1 MLKQLSIFV
10 ENKIGSLNKATRV
23 LKENNINIRAIAT
36 FDSPEFGI
44 LRIIVNQPELA
55 REKLIEKGFIV
66 KITNVIAVN
75 LEDKPGELDRVL
87 SIIAFA
93 GLNLNYI
100 YSFVI
105 RNCKTPLMVMHI
117 DDLDIAKKILI
128 EHGVK
133 IGVLEDES

>member
-10 ENKIGSLNKATRV
+10 ENEVGSLRNVTTV
-23 LKENNINIRAIAT
+23 LKNNNINIRAIAT

-44 LRIIVNQPELA
+44 LRIIVDKPEEANEL
-55 REKLIEKGFIV
+55 LIDNGFV
-66 KITNVIAVN
+66 LKVTNVIAVN

-87 SIIAFA
+87 EVIENA

-105 RNCKTPLMVMHI
+105 RGQEKPLMVMHI
-117 DDLDIAKKILI
+117 DDLEIAMQILT
-128 EHGVK
+128 ENGVK
-133 IGVLEDES
+133 MGTLED

>member
-10 ENKIGSLNKATRV
+10 ENQIGSLRNVTTV
-23 LKENNINIRAIAT
+23 LKENGINIRAIAT

-44 LRIIVNQPELA
+44 LRIIVDKPEEAHELLV
-55 REKLIEKGFIV
+55 KNGFV
-66 KITNVIAVN
+66 LKITNVIAVN

-87 SIIAFA
+87 EVIENA

-105 RNCKTPLMVMHI
+105 RGQEEPLMVMHI
-117 DDLDIAKKILI
+117 DDLEIAMQILT
-128 EHGVK
+128 ENGVK
-133 IGVLEDES
+133 MGTLEG

>member
-10 ENKIGSLNKATRV
+10 ENEIGSLRSVTTV

-44 LRIIVNQPELA
+44 LRIIVDKPELA
-55 REKLIEKGFIV
+55 REILINKGFFV
-66 KITNVIAVN
+66 KITDVVAVN
-75 LEDKPGELDRVL
+75 LDDTPGELDKVL
-87 SIIAFA
+87 KVIEEA

-105 RNCKTPLMVMHI
+105 REQKTPLMVMHI
-117 DDLDIAKKILI
+117 DDLEIAKQILS
-128 EHGVK
+128 ENGVT
-133 IGVLEDES
+133 IGSLEE